1 MRRWIMFNGQKLKK
15 GVSLITVLLFMLV
28 ATIAATATFKWLTS
42 EGRTS
47 AARLAQ
53 NEARQAAI
61 AGITS
66 VRAWMM
72 DHGNETGALIRQ
84 YRGNGKKPIRLND
97 VLTQMGTNVGNQK
110 FDVWLVSAETDAQPY
125 SLKVVSLGEASNGTK
140 FSEVGI
146 LKVSGLFQ
154 VKVPTKK
161 VGISFDKAFFG
172 KSKGITGDDSL
183 ESGIINGDFGADNN
197 IPAIKEQLLVTGNL
211 SYQGGTGQGGDLYV
225 GGNFVNR
232 GSLFLGN
239 VERSQYSSNY
249 GDCKMA
255 GTDTVVAYIG
265 GDMTDC
271 AGGLFAVCGD
281 LYIGGS
287 VGKNCKIKVAGN
299 LTINGT
305 LYRSN
310 DGHGLGV
317 KKNFVF
323 TDKAAWSQ
331 YESYNAASVSSPGS
345 ISSLKVG
352 ENFVLPPN
360 LYGDKD
366 QNGNYSLDLS
376 GKVMSYTTANTVL
389 LEQKDH
395 NPKYYGVF
403 TDGTTSATANSDNR
417 KFSRYLSFN
426 AGGGI
431 VNRGVSKWDETDS
444 YLKNIGGNYWNKLRK
459 MHGYGNLIDE
469 SGKVP
474 TPILLQDEITWKN
487 NTANSACGLGET
499 FNLDNGNIAK
509 LNSCYANKKSELT
522 NGFLVIRWSNTEKK
536 DPTIALDGKFV
547 FYCPNKLSMAVL
559 PKTTENSVVML
570 FLEQGSGTL
579 LGGGTPFKYFIYSRR
594 NIDEIQQIKLS
605 GGVIMDGD
613 YSILN
618 KYQNKNNL
626 TYDAHVVQEL
636 LTAKFIV
643 GNEEYEKRAGAAIGG
658 ENSTSVAES
667 EANDSVYV
675 SVSPHLKVTLEAEYK
690 NNEYDEESLNTG
702 GEAVKPSFLVLPRIV
717 YLPKDAKGKLPDYY
731 RIVNLN
737 GAKVARKPDNVS
749 CSPSFP
755 TTGTLKDYSASITQ
769 DIYSCTYSDETYGD
783 QSFYVVVT
791 GSLGEDPVL
800 NFEQAT
806 MDITSTAPAT
816 VKILSSKTGAAKV
829 DVYQSP
835 EPDGWV
841 VTGQVPKTI
850 NGDGSKVYTV
860 ELTGNTDAFHVSMQP
875 GASVQGGIQFQMVQP
890 CEGCSIGPSSVA
902 NVVGEGSFAIVRHS
916 VKEFCERSDMQDNPD
931 CKAGGKWYDEINAPE
946 CGSLLPSSVSAWVQ
960 ARGVGCETHLPN
972 DQWFCSIFV
981 NPNIYLHPIGRV
993 NGCHVA
999 NPSEDGGYNIISNN
1013 PDGFE
1018 TLYASLKRDI
1028 HTLTIDFE
1036 NAENSDTKVVIAQ
1049 SKNDGE
1055 RVQTLG
1061 ECNRG
1066 EVCQYTVYS
1075 GYTYYLTADK
1085 TSGKD
1090 RFSHWKCPSG
1100 NCPVPENNRVTMY
1113 VNDDYHM
1120 TAVYNENDMHCL
1132 FEDFAPDELNNGFS
1146 AICDGSSNKCIDYCS
1161 TTLEPGKSCRVSEAI
1176 HWTGLGNVLNPD
1188 WVMVY
1193 DNKKANSTC
1202 SWDYSGCMCAD
1213 NDRACRL
1220 LCRQR
1225 KCSTTKTGSILEPT
1239 ISNNFIVANSQAD
1252 DYANVDNATQSV
1264 ILSSKDNGHNGALTS
1279 IFSTAI
1285 IDVNTSKDDMLNSGF
1300 IFRSTDNAS
1309 EYFSLSIYGKH
1320 AGGKYSPYVYG
1331 KLCYVKGQTAIDD
1344 DFACVEKFL
1353 PTSEWGVD
1361 ENGGFTN
1368 MTKLG
1373 LVLKLQNDQVSLN
1386 LTVDHKQLLNPSH
1399 ALSFSLKDIFG
1410 ESLTLNDAEHNH
1422 VGFKLTDKDFKLHDI
1437 SWSNSDFGEENC
1449 FSVPKLVCSFK
1460 TNYLGG
1466 MVPMGEE
1473 VTPWVSFSSFLQDDY
1488 KDCSIKY
1495 YYNGCDND
1503 VLYSRLYDYGNW
1515 LEFWKERR
1523 NLIYCPATGYGNEV
1537 LGMFWDEGRP
1547 MRNGTFKFSQ
1557 SGKHGY
1563 FYTDMEGGLSG
1574 FVKDAKVKLEC
1585 PSMKNDFPSSLL
1597 NSSSC
1602 GEFYVGE
1609 IAPCE
1614 KNHDFLEG
1622 INGSLTCSGSCSFEV
1637 MDKEGWNARD
1647 AKIVMKVD
1655 NPNNYRFRVVFTD
1668 LNGVRSTT
1676 YSTAYSGEI
1685 SFDINDYSNE
1695 DGFDPQ
1701 KIASVTVTVDDR
1713 NYIDI
1718 NLFRSSCPNALNITA
1733 CDVSYKGE
1741 HWTVKATV
1749 ENAERC
1755 GVEIPANSQAT
1766 AEVGP
1771 AEANASCPS
1780 TFRFKE
1786 PGLFGENSGPYVFTV
1801 TAAKGSGDH
1810 EITETQECPEYNIT
1824 PVEIHCSV
1832 DKDTVVE
1839 GMLTP
1844 WLSFYVDNCP
1854 EGGCGYSVELNGTV
1868 MTGDAASSSPTR
1880 PEKLMFNQNM
1890 PGEPLTIGDFVYRY
1904 NISVAGKLNND
1915 CHFYVVPAEGKA
1927 QVSNCAFDVSTKT
1940 FTAKVHRTQ
1949 GKAWSGTIGMASAP
1963 LGSVQNNSLSVFD
1976 NITALDTTIS
1986 ADLSNAEFKNGENFI
2001 KFSTGLESGE
2011 SCTVTYN
2018 YTPPALTCPTNTIDG
2033 NLESKSFDFTGYT
2046 VTGCNDVKYPCH
2058 WGISNGAS
2066 VSMNGNAL
2074 HVVDNNATAGTSEY
2088 TLSLYRGMQKVDECT
2103 ILVKY
2108 TRTSNLSATCPTNKI
2123 LVEAGGEINF
2133 NPTITGCESGCHYAV
2148 TNEDGT
2154 EMKNSDGY
2162 TGGNIGFKG
2171 EFLSGKTVTYTLT
2184 VDDNGYARKSCAFQ
2198 VGYQG
2203 LRVNCPTDVP
2213 SIKSG
2218 ENLTIHATAVSCP
2231 AERNCTYRIENADG
2245 NQIGFGNWPS
2255 NGGITFKGESLSGK
2269 KVNYKLNVTDK
2280 DKNTSYCTFGVNYTA
2295 ASSAINPGKQVAR
2308 DYAAGTY
2315 TIDMNAGGTVNGC
2328 RIDCNHKNDPGTG
2341 IVVTIGST
2349 TLKGDWYV
2357 GGDIPLSNCS
2367 AITTFTVNQTLSC
2380 QFNWW

>member
-1 MRRWIMFNGQKLKK
+1 
-15 GVSLITVLLFMLV
+15 MLV

-72 DHGNETGALIRQ
+72 EHGNETGALIRQ

-97 VLTQMGTNVGNQK
+97 VLRQMGTNVGNQK
-110 FDVWLVSAETDAQPY
+110 FDVWLVSAETEAQPY
-125 SLKVVSLGEASNGTK
+125 NLKIVSMGEARNGAK
-140 FSEVGI
+140 YSEVGV

-197 IPAIKEQLLVTGNL
+197 IPNIKEQLLVTGNL

-225 GGNFVNR
+225 GKNFVNR
-232 GSLFLGN
+232 GSLYLGN
-239 VERSQYSSNY
+239 VEQNQSSSNFAN
-249 GDCKMA
+249 CKTA
-255 GTDTVVAYIG
+255 GSDTIVAYIG

-271 AGGLFAVCGD
+271 AGGVFAVCGD

-287 VGKNCKIKVAGN
+287 VGANCRIKVAGN

-310 DGHGLGV
+310 SGHGLGV

-331 YESYNAASVSSPGS
+331 EESYSTSTGNGS

-352 ENFVLPPN
+352 ENSGSFVLPPN
-360 LYGDKD
+360 LYGQMD
-366 QNGNYSLDLS
+366 QNSNYSIDLS
-376 GKVMSYTTANTVL
+376 GKMMTYTTANTVL
-389 LEQKDH
+389 LEQKDK
-395 NPKYYGVF
+395 NPKRYGVF
-403 TDGTTSATANSDNR
+403 KDGTTPATAQSDSRKDNR
-417 KFSRYLSFN
+417 FFSFN
-426 AGGGI
+426 ASEI
-431 VNRGVSKWDETDS
+431 VNRGVSKWDESDP
-444 YLKNIGGNYWNKLRK
+444 YLKNLSGDYWGKLRK
-459 MHGYGNLIDE
+459 MHAYGNLIAE
-469 SGKVP
+469 NGNVP
-474 TPILLQDEITWKN
+474 TPILLQDEDVWKN
-487 NTANSACGLGET
+487 NTANSVCGLGNS
-499 FNLDNGNIAK
+499 FNLDDNVIRT
-509 LNSCYANKKSELT
+509 LNSCYANHKDALT

-579 LGGGTPFKYFIYSRR
+579 LGGGTPFKYFIYSRA

-626 TYDAHVVQEL
+626 TYDSRVVQEL
-636 LTAKFIV
+636 LAAKFIV

-658 ENSTSVAES
+658 ANSTSVAES
-667 EANDSVYV
+667 EASDTVYV

-690 NNEYDEESLNTG
+690 NDEYDEDDLTEN
-702 GEAVKPSFLVLPRIV
+702 GEAVRPSYLVLPRIV

-737 GAKVARKPDNVS
+737 GAKIVRNPDNVT

-755 TTGTLKDYSASITQ
+755 VSGKLKDYSSSISQ

-783 QSFYVVVT
+783 QSFYVVVS

-800 NFEQAT
+800 NFEQET
-806 MDITSTAPAT
+806 MDITSTTPAT

-890 CEGCSIGPSSVA
+890 CEGCVIGPSSVA
-902 NVVGEGSFAIVRHS
+902 NVVGEGSFAVVRRS
-916 VKEFCERSDMQDNPD
+916 ISEYCNRSDMRDDPE
-931 CKAGGKWYDEINAPE
+931 CKAGGKWYNEINAPE
-946 CGSLLPSSVSAWVQ
+946 CGSLLPASTQAWIQ

-972 DQWFCSIFV
+972 DQWFCSIYV
-981 NPNIYLHPIGRV
+981 NPNIYLQPIGRV
-993 NGCHVA
+993 IGCHVA
-999 NPSEDGGYNIISNN
+999 NPSENGGYNIIGNSLS
-1013 PDGFE
+1013 GFGE
-1018 TLYASLKRDI
+1018 LYASLKRDI

-1066 EVCQYTVYS
+1066 EVCEYTVYS
-1075 GYTYYLTADK
+1075 GYTYYITADK

-1100 NCPVPENNRVTMY
+1100 NCPIPENNRVTVY
-1113 VNDDYHM
+1113 VNEDYHM

-1146 AICDGSSNKCIDYCS
+1146 AVCDGSSNKCIDYCS
-1161 TTLEPGKSCRVSEAI
+1161 TNPEPGKSCHVSEAL

-1202 SWDYSGCMCAD
+1202 SWDYSGCLCAD

-1220 LCRQR
+1220 RCRQR
-1225 KCSTTKTGSILEPT
+1225 KCNTTKTGSILEPL

-1252 DYANVDNATQSV
+1252 DYANVENATQSV
-1264 ILSSKDNGHNGALTS
+1264 ILSTKDNGHNGTLTS

-1285 IDVNTSKDDMLNSGF
+1285 IDVNTSKNDMLNSGF
-1300 IFRSTDNAS
+1300 IFRSTDDAS

-1331 KLCYVKGQTAIDD
+1331 KLCYVRGQTASEDD
-1344 DFACVEKFL
+1344 NACVEKFL
-1353 PTSEWGVD
+1353 STSEWGVD
-1361 ENGGFTN
+1361 ENGGFTS

-1373 LVLKLQNDQVSLN
+1373 LVLKLQNDMVSLN
-1386 LTVDHKQLLNPSH
+1386 LTVDHKQLKNASH
-1399 ALSFSLKDIFG
+1399 ALSFSFKELFG
-1410 ESLTLNDAEHNH
+1410 NSLTLNDAEHNH

-1466 MVPMGEE
+1466 MVPLGET
-1473 VTPWVSFSSFLQDDY
+1473 VTPWVSFSSFLQDDF
-1488 KDCSIKY
+1488 KDCNIKY
-1495 YYNGCDND
+1495 FYNGCDND
-1503 VLYSRLYDYGNW
+1503 VSYARQFEYGSW
-1515 LEFWKERR
+1515 LDFWKDRQ
-1523 NLIYCPATGYGNEV
+1523 NLIYCPVYGYENDI
-1537 LGMFWDEGRP
+1537 LGMFWSEGRSL
-1547 MRNGTFKFSQ
+1547 RNENYKFTQ

-1563 FYTDMEGGLSG
+1563 FYTDMENELSG

-1585 PSMKNDFPSSLL
+1585 PDMKNNFPSSLL
-1597 NSSSC
+1597 NPSSC

-1614 KNHDFLEG
+1614 KNHDFLD
-1622 INGSLTCSGSCSFEV
+1622 GSKSSIMCSGSCSFEV
-1637 MDKEGWNARD
+1637 REKDGWNARD
-1647 AKIVMKVD
+1647 AKIVMKVE

-1676 YSTAYSGEI
+1676 YTTNRSGEV

-1701 KIASVTVTVDDR
+1701 KIATVDVSVEDK
-1713 NYIDI
+1713 NFIEI
-1718 NLFRSSCPNALNITA
+1718 SMFKSSCPNALSISG
-1733 CDVSYKGE
+1733 CEVEYKGE
-1741 HWTVKATV
+1741 HWNITTSVS
-1749 ENAERC
+1749 NAERC
-1755 GVEIPANSQAT
+1755 NVEIPSNSNAQ
-1766 AEVGP
+1766 P
-1771 AEANASCPS
+1771 EAAAPSAPPGAPEASCPQ

-1786 PGLFGENSGPYVFTV
+1786 PGLYGENASPYTFTV
-1801 TAAKGSGDH
+1801 TAAKGPKDK
-1810 EITETQECPEYNIT
+1810 EITETFECDPYEII
-1824 PVEIHCSV
+1824 PVDIHCYFDNDV
-1832 DKDTVVE
+1832 NKKRTEVAV
-1839 GMLTP
+1839 GMKTP
-1844 WLSFYVDNCP
+1844 TLKIRVDNCP
-1854 EGGCGYSVELNGTV
+1854 EGGCNYTVELNNKT
-1868 MTGDAASSSPTR
+1868 MPS
-1880 PEKLMFNQNM
+1880 EKQKNWPVGITFEQNT
-1890 PGEPLTIGDFVYRY
+1890 PQEPMQVGFSYGYKINV
-1904 NISVAGKLNND
+1904 
-1915 CHFYVVPAEGKA
+1915 EGKE
-1927 QVSNCAFDVSTKT
+1927 NTECGFDVVANTSKTEISGCTFDESTKT
-1940 FTAKVHRTQ
+1940 FTAKVKLVEGQSWT
-1949 GKAWSGTIGMASAP
+1949 GTIEVMDLQGHIVKDFS
-1963 LGSVQNNSLSVFD
+1963 QTLSEQ
-1976 NITALDTTIS
+1976 TTSKDIS
-1986 ADLSNAEFKNGENFI
+1986 FYFSGKTFPAGRNTIQFRTDEN
-2001 KFSTGLESGE
+2001 T
-2011 SCTVTYN
+2011 SCEVYYD
-2018 YTPPALTCPTNTIDG
+2018 YTPPTLVCPTNTIEGD
-2033 NLESKSFDFTGYT
+2033 LDSKSFDFTGYT
-2046 VTGCNDVKYPCH
+2046 VTGCTDAKNPCY
-2058 WGISNGAS
+2058 WEISNGAS
-2066 VSMNGNAL
+2066 VSISGTGNTL

-2088 TLSLYRGMQKVDECT
+2088 TLSLYREMQKVDECT
-2103 ILVKY
+2103 IPVKY
-2108 TRTSNLSATCPTNKI
+2108 TRTSNLSVTCPTNKI

-2148 TNEDGT
+2148 TTEDGT

-2184 VDDNGYARKSCAFQ
+2184 VDDNGYARKSCTFK

-2280 DKNTSYCTFGVNYTA
+2280 DKNTSYCTFGVNYSA
-2295 ASSAINPGKQVAR
+2295 ASSGNKVITCGDGSSLSFPPEDV
-2308 DYAAGTY
+2308 YPSGTCFDWSCNWY
-2315 TIDMNAGGTVNGC
+2315 NNWNGTVNIRFSCGGSEGVK
-2328 RIDCNHKNDPGTG
+2328 ITYGSQSWTGNWYVSATITQHNANSNASSAKN
-2341 IVVTIGST
+2341 VCAYST
-2349 TLKGDWYV
+2349 TGSPTV
-2357 GGDIPLSNCS
+2357 SCS
-2367 AITTFTVNQTLSC
+2367 WGN
-2380 QFNWW
+2380 